1 MEGESYIG
9 KKEDYERKKRRN
21 LENEKEN
28 EKWTYCRERIDIKK

>member
-1 MEGESYIG
+1 MEDDIG

-28 EKWTYCRERIDIKK
+28 EKWT